1 MDTLAVVVGWLLA
14 VFLGGVVIILLYLMI
29 SGKIDLTQLIS
40 EPLKPGDPP
49 AAHGDASMSRFQL
62 LVFTFVIAM
71 SLFLIVVANKAVP
84 DVPTSIVGLLGVSG
98 GSYVISKGI
107 QANRDVSLNKLSS
120 NSGGDGSQP
129 QAPPT
134 PPTGATPN

>member
-1 MDTLAVVVGWLLA
+1 METLALVIGWVLA
-14 VFLGGVVIILLYLMI
+14 VFFGGVVIILLYLMI
-29 SGKIDLTQLIS
+29 RGKIDLTQLIS

-49 AAHGDASMSRFQL
+49 DAKGDASMSRFQL

-71 SLFLIVVANKAVP
+71 SLFLIVVADKAVP

-107 QANRDVSLNKLSS
+107 QVNRDVSLNKLGG
-120 NSGGDGSQP
+120 NGGGDGPQP
-129 QAPPT
+129 PAP
-134 PPTGATPN
+134 ATPSAGAQRN

>member
-1 MDTLAVVVGWLLA
+1 MDTLTLVVGWLLA
-14 VFLGGVVIILLYLMI
+14 VFLGGVVIVLLVLMI
-29 SGKIDLTQLIS
+29 RGKIDLTQLIS

-49 AAHGDASMSRFQL
+49 TAHGDASMSRFQL

-71 SLFLIVVANKAVP
+71 SLFLIVVANRAVP

-107 QANRDVSLNKLSS
+107 QANRDVSLNKSS
-120 NSGGDGSQP
+120 NNAGDGP
-129 QAPPT
+129 QPPT
-134 PPTGATPN
+134 PPTPPAGPQN